1 MEKTAVSTIDHRVR
15 RHLETLPEPALPDAL
30 QQRLQQSLHRRRR
43 RLRLAIAG
51 GAAAVVAV
59 AIFPLLPPW
68 QEPPT
73 PAPMTHVPPVEPGN
87 TRMSQLHALDR
98 ALQAAY
104 DRGASDD
111 EIAPLWEARRA
122 LTASAAAPAPAMPA
136 FPARSRS

>member
-1 MEKTAVSTIDHRVR
+1 MTRIDHRIR
-15 RHLETLPEPALPDAL
+15 RHLEALPEPALPEAL
-30 QQRLQQSLHRRRR
+30 QQRLQRSLHRRRR
-43 RLRLAIAG
+43 RVRMAVAG
-51 GAAAVVAV
+51 GIAAVAAV

-68 QEPPT
+68 QDHAA
-73 PAPMTHVPPVEPGN
+73 PASMAHVPAVEPGKD
-87 TRMSQLHALDR
+87 RMGQLHALDR

-122 LTASAAAPAPAMPA
+122 LTARAAAPAPAMPA